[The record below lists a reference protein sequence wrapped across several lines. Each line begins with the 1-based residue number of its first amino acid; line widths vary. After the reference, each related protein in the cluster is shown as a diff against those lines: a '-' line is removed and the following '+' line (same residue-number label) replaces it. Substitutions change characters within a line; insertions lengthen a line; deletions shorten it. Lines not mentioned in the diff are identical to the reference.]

1 MRPDQQLE
9 PKSIRH
15 AISTAAR
22 RAGIDKRVS
31 PHVFRHSCAT
41 HLLEAG
47 VDLRT
52 IQVLLGHA
60 NIQTTARYLRV
71 STKRMQAAPSPFD
84 ALQLQP
90 LADPKDG
97 DPQV

>member
-1 MRPDQQLE
+1 MRPDQRME
-9 PKSIRH
+9 PKSIRV

-22 RAGIDKRVS
+22 RAGIERRVS

-47 VDLRT
+47 ADLRT

-60 NIQTTARYLRV
+60 DIQTTARYLRV
-71 STKRMQAAPSPFD
+71 SSKRIQALASPLD
-84 ALQLQP
+84 ALTLKP
-90 LADPKDG
+90 LSNKEGID
-97 DPQV
+97 QE